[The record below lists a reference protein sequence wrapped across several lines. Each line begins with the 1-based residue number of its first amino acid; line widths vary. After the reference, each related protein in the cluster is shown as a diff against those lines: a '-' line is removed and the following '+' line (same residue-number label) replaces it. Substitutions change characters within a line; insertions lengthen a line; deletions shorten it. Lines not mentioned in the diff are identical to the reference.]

1 MSSINLDNP
10 YLLLLAIPLIALF
23 AVPFGI
29 AIRKDNVNAHN
40 VTSGVIHVLL
50 ALIIAVTAAGTSIVT
65 TVTQTDVYVLA
76 DVSYS
81 ANKNLDT
88 VDTYINNL
96 SKSLPDNSRMGVI
109 CFGKDYRIVTHLGDK
124 IKSVKNSGV
133 DDTAT
138 DIVSALEYAG
148 SLFRADV
155 IKRIVL
161 ITDGKETGQSDP
173 NALKRMADSL
183 ADRKIHVD
191 AIYLDDNMKGD
202 TKEIQLSAVELTQV
216 ASLNRKESATVTVN
230 VNCPDSTVK
239 DGVVT
244 PYKVDVVFTLK
255 RNGEEY
261 VQQQEELLKGL
272 NYVSIDLPTDEAGVF
287 DYDLSVNWNEN
298 EDTNRYNN
306 AISFTQTV
314 SGDLNVLLI
323 TSNED
328 EIDEVQKMY
337 GANAKIDA
345 YTYLQDPYLPRS
357 VDALCLYDEIVLSD
371 VDITQM
377 ASYELFM
384 SSLDTVVSL
393 FGKSL
398 VTFGN
403 TYIQTYPKGELDTL
417 SRMLP
422 VTYGR
427 SENDK
432 RLYMLVVDTSRSM
445 EQTGGANDG
454 RLEVA
459 KKASLKIVDM
469 LSNEDSVGLI
479 TFDGQAH
486 RTVAPITLGTGRA
499 EIVDAINKLD
509 LRNGT
514 DIGSGLEEALNN
526 MRGRPYGEMRVML
539 ISDGLNYNSEASSTK
554 VMEVVQEMRDFRIYT
569 SVLDVGRAG
578 EAGGAAT
585 AAYNLLNNIA
595 ERGGGKY
602 MDISNDDN
610 IDRVLNSQLPSEVNK
625 PEGGWSDV
633 HVKKRNDAVLKNGIT
648 EGNPTLNEK
657 LNVAYVRNYIY
668 SQARGGVTPVLTV
681 TYEGG
686 SKPVECPLYAY
697 WNYGNGR
704 VAAFTSAMTGEWTS
718 SIDSA
723 LREKLFENIMQT
735 NTPKE
740 KNYFPFLLDLF
751 SHDGYVDVTLTPE
764 TVRATAEATISIKSP
779 DGKVSEGAL
788 AFGSSTFDFSFVTL
802 QTGKYEVTINY
813 SYGGMDYSVTRYLSV
828 SYSAEYDSFA
838 LYDSAGLHK
847 MLGANGKV
855 SEDGKL
861 EIVNDASEIALYNL
875 PLTLPLLVVAVALF
889 VIDIAVRKL
898 KWEDIQSLFKKVNRG
913 KR

>member
-10 YLLLLAIPLIALF
+10 YLLLLVIPLIALF

-40 VTSGVIHVLL
+40 VTSGIIHVLL
-50 ALIIAVTAAGTSIVT
+50 AVIIAVTAAGTSIVT

-88 VDTYINNL
+88 IDTYINNL
-96 SKSLPDNSRMGVI
+96 SKSLPDNSRMGII
-109 CFGKDYRIVTHLGDK
+109 CFGKDYNLITRLGGK
-124 IKSVKNSGV
+124 INSVKDSGV

-138 DIVSALEYAG
+138 DIVGAMEYAG

-161 ITDGKETGQSDP
+161 ITDGKETNQSDP
-173 NALKRMADSL
+173 NALKRVADSL

-202 TKEIQLSAVELTQV
+202 AKEVQLSAVELTQV
-216 ASLNRKESATVTVN
+216 ASLNRKESAIVTVQ
-230 VNCPDSTVK
+230 VNCPDSKTEN
-239 DGVVT
+239 GVIS
-244 PYKVDVVFTLK
+244 PYSVDVVFSLK
-255 RNGEEY
+255 KDGEEY
-261 VQQQEELLKGL
+261 VKRQEELFKGL

-287 DYDLSVNWNEN
+287 DYELTVDWKEDEN
-298 EDTNRYNN
+298 KLNN
-306 AISFTQTV
+306 TIAFTQTV
-314 SGDLNVLLI
+314 SGDLNVLLL
-323 TSNED
+323 TSDEN

-337 GANAKIDA
+337 GANATIDA
-345 YTYLQDPYLPRS
+345 YTYLQDPLLPRS
-357 VDALCLYDEIVLSD
+357 VDALCLYDEIVISD
-371 VDITQM
+371 VDITEM
-377 ASYELFM
+377 ANYELFL

-403 TYIQTYPKGELDTL
+403 TYIQTHPKGELDKL

-445 EQTGGANDG
+445 EQTGGANDA
-454 RLEVA
+454 RVAVA
-459 KKASLKIVDM
+459 KRASLKIVDM
-469 LSNEDSVGLI
+469 LSNNDSVGLI

-486 RTVAPITLGTGRA
+486 RTIAPITLGTGRE
-499 EIVDAINKLD
+499 EIVDAINNFELK
-509 LRNGT
+509 NGT
-514 DIGSGLEEALNN
+514 SIGSGLEEALNN
-526 MRGRPYGEMRVML
+526 MKGRPYGEMRVML
-539 ISDGLNYNSEASSTK
+539 ITDGLNYDTSASSSK
-554 VMEVVQEMRDFRIYT
+554 VLEVVQEMRDYRIYT

-578 EAGGAAT
+578 ASGSGAT

-625 PEGGWSDV
+625 PDGGWSDV

-657 LNVAYVRNYIY
+657 LGVAYVRNYIY

-718 SIDSA
+718 SIDTA

-779 DGKVSEGAL
+779 DGTVAEGAL

-802 QTGKYEVTINY
+802 QTGKYEVTVNY
-813 SYGGMDYSVTRYLSV
+813 SYGGRDYSVTRYLSV

-861 EIVNDASEIALYNL
+861 ELVNDASEIGLYNL

-913 KR
+913 KQ